1 MITNKEVFDK
11 GEVLDHYPCDVNE
24 NKEIQTNGSVENV
37 VLYNGKHYY
46 VITDW
51 ENNVRWCDEIAEE
64 IPNE

>member
-11 GEVLDHYPCDVNE
+11 GEVLEHYPCDVNE
-24 NKEIQTNGSVENV
+24 NKETQSNGSVENV
-37 VLYNGKHYY
+37 VLYNGKYYY

-64 IPNE
+64 VI

>member
-37 VLYNGKHYY
+37 VLYNGKYYY

-51 ENNVRWCDEIAEE
+51 EKNVRWCDEIAEE
-64 IPNE
+64 VI

>member
-51 ENNVRWCDEIAEE
+51 ENNVRWADEIAEE

>member
-24 NKEIQTNGSVENV
+24 KKETQSNGSVENV
-37 VLYNGKHYY
+37 VLYNGKYYY

-51 ENNVRWCDEIAEE
+51 ENNVRWCDEIAEGV
-64 IPNE
+64 I